1 MQIGDSSKR
10 FKTRLVAGTALIVAL
25 ILGITYFY
33 IPLTWGTVFNGQLS
47 GDKTASF
54 RVDLALDEDWNVET
68 WTNTQGTKC
77 NVTLV
82 GYPIRSDGQIVNSTT
97 LLYSWTEELESPGVW
112 SGYEFGLKVP
122 WSVYGSVWSFTLQA
136 EGTGNVDI
144 AITKFNPWDFTIML
158 LLDVALATTIIAFGI
173 RYRYYTS
180 RKKISTEFPKA
191 KLNINH

>member
-1 MQIGDSSKR
+1 MQIGDSSRR
-10 FKTRLVAGTALIVAL
+10 FKTRLVAGTALIVAI

-33 IPLTWGTVFNGQLS
+33 IPLTWGTAFNGQLS

-54 RVDLALDEDWNVET
+54 RVDLALDEEWNVET

-82 GYPIRSDGQIVNSTT
+82 GYPIRSDGQVVNSTT
-97 LLYSWTEELESPGVW
+97 LLYSWTEELQSPGVS

-122 WSVYGSVWSFTLQA
+122 WSVYGSVWTFTLQV
-136 EGTGNVDI
+136 EGTGNVNI
-144 AITKFNPWDFTIML
+144 TITKFNRWSFTFML
-158 LLDVALATTIIAFGI
+158 LFDVALATTIIAFGI

-180 RKKISTEFPKA
+180 RKKISTESSP
-191 KLNINH
+191 KLN